1 MMVMVMLF
9 ISPHLSQM
17 MINDKKEKK
26 ERKREIGGKG
36 KK

>member
-17 MINDKKEKK
+17 MINDKREKRKEKEK
-26 ERKREIGGKG
+26 
-36 KK
+36 